1 MFRIFFTLIVAALL
15 ALGTAGSACA
25 DFADKQLIRV
35 YYDRNGS
42 EVATVLGN
50 VADLVGKDGS
60 FPGSFGPITTGYA
73 VYFALDRTAGVS
85 QLWASGSATPPVI
98 VGGSTGLTGIKNGS
112 TPMYTWFNNNGDR
125 TNYTGSAATSN
136 SYMKKLSA
144 TQGTLASAITLTSRL
159 ETEAPIDTLIGADSG
174 SVTQTLY
181 FWENALTTDS
191 ARKRGVAVAT
201 ITTNFDGSTSLSPPP
216 GAATKPARPTIGT
229 VTAMGTDLIRVA
241 FTPPASDGGSSIKEY
256 TVTSSPDSV
265 NTNGRVVIG
274 AAASTSIDVSG
285 LLSST
290 AYTFTMTATNN
301 AGLTS
306 DPSEPSQSVTTDA
319 ATPATP
325 KEQVITPVT
334 FSPDTLKVGGK
345 SSANATGGAS
355 GNPVIFSTNSGT
367 VCKVENG
374 SEVTGLAFG
383 DCIIVAN
390 QAGND
395 EYAAATA
402 VSATIQVTP
411 GSQSIGALGFTPATV
426 KVGGKT
432 TASAT
437 ASSLLPVSF
446 SSITEEICSVD
457 QESGLVTGKKIG
469 DCIIAADQ
477 IGNSDYGKADQV
489 TGTIP
494 VARGEQSI
502 GALGFAPATVKVG
515 GKTTASA
522 AASSLLPVSF
532 SSITEEICSVDKE
545 SGLVTGKKSGNCV
558 IAADQAGDTSYDAA
572 VQVTGSIP
580 VAKGDQSIGA
590 ISFAPATLKV
600 GGITTASAAA
610 SSGLAVTFTSASTE
624 FCRVNKDSG
633 IVTGLKAG
641 SCTIAADQ
649 AGNENYLQATQSRQ
663 EIEVARAAQ
672 AILSFTFTPDTVNVG
687 DSTQASATASSGL
700 AVTFH
705 STTPTVCSESGP
717 GGATITINSS
727 GTCTIAA
734 NQAGDL
740 SYQPVSE
747 LFSIGAGL
755 ASQTIS
761 FGAAPSVVA
770 GGSATISATASSGLT
785 VTFTT
790 TTPAVCSVS
799 GSTVTGISAG
809 SCSILARQ
817 PGNAVYNAAS
827 PVTLDI
833 TIGKTGQS
841 IGVITLA
848 PSPLAVGGSSTA
860 SASGG
865 ASGNPVSFGTT
876 TGTICSV
883 NGNTVTAVA
892 AGICSI
898 FADQAGNQE
907 FGPAPRVTR
916 EFTVAKGSQSIGAVS
931 FDPPSIG
938 VAASTTALATSS
950 AGLAVNLRTTT
961 PAICS
966 VNNDSGVVTGVSAG
980 SCSIVA
986 EQPGNDD
993 FLAATPVT
1001 QSLTIGKTGQSIGTI
1016 SFAPS
1021 TVSVRGSTTASA
1033 AATSGLA
1040 VSFSSETPAVC
1051 SVSGSIVTG
1060 VTAGTCSIAA
1070 DQAGNGSYDAAPLV
1084 IQSISVSAILPDA
1097 PTGVSATP
1105 GDARATV
1112 SFSAPAFN
1120 GGSPITGYTVTSTPG
1135 GFTGTGQVSPITVT
1149 GLNNGTAYSFTVTA
1163 TNTIGSSQ
1171 QSSASGSLIPAAVP
1185 GSAAIVSVTAGDA
1198 QVTISFSAP
1207 ASNGGSPITGY
1218 SVSSHPAG
1226 GTDSNAGS
1234 STLSHVI
1241 TGLSNGTAYTFTV
1254 TASNAVGSGAASA
1267 PSDSVTPAF
1276 TLVSFTVSPTAGAN
1290 GGITPATAQ
1299 SAKAGQSLGF
1309 TVTPDAGYQIST
1321 VTGCGGTL
1329 NGNSYS
1335 TAGMTGNCRVSAT
1348 FIAVP
1353 PLKGDLNGSGSI
1365 DIADAM
1371 LALRLAILG
1380 PGRQSPA
1387 QIAAGDV
1394 APLVNRSSEPDRK
1407 LDIADAV
1414 AILRKTVDATIWQ

>member
-437 ASSLLPVSF
+437 
-446 SSITEEICSVD
+446 
-457 QESGLVTGKKIG
+457 
-469 DCIIAADQ
+469 
-477 IGNSDYGKADQV
+477 
-489 TGTIP
+489 
-494 VARGEQSI
+494 
-502 GALGFAPATVKVG
+502 
-515 GKTTASA
+515 
-522 AASSLLPVSF
+522 ASSLLPVSF